1 MHNEGKFVVPKKLI
15 RTIKKEI
22 HKYMTS
28 ISKNEYINKLDDR
41 GNIYSNTY
49 HKKLKSTLLM
59 QNQLHK
65 LLLVKGLMIKIL
77 NLKLMILLEYGHIE
91 TFLQNVTLQ
100 IGLKKFLWLQN
111 LKTQRRG
118 HMLLVILTKN
128 KLLER
133 FLKKNCKKKE

>member
-1 MHNEGKFVVPKKLI
+1 MEKNQIATQTKHGQIKAVSFAIEMQSMHNEGKFVVLKKLI

-59 QNQLHK
+59 
-65 LLLVKGLMIKIL
+65 
-77 NLKLMILLEYGHIE
+77 
-91 TFLQNVTLQ
+91 
-100 IGLKKFLWLQN
+100 
-111 LKTQRRG
+111 
-118 HMLLVILTKN
+118 
-128 KLLER
+128 
-133 FLKKNCKKKE
+133 